1 MKHRNTASK
10 RKLKLRNKENEN
22 EDTGKL
28 KVNMK

>member
-10 RKLKLRNKENEN
+10 RKLKLGNKENEN
-22 EDTGKL
+22 ENTGKL

>member
-22 EDTGKL
+22 MGKL